1 MVIKSMLRPPSAL
14 IPLVLSCLLA
24 LPVTATQ
31 LRDASPEEAA
41 ALLARKK
48 TPTPEE
54 IAAEEAAAQQAAEEE
69 TKRIAD
75 EARAAASAD
84 LEKQQAEAET
94 LRRAEAEAA
103 AKRAAEANASVV
115 EATGLDARVRRL
127 SDALARAIKSLPGD
141 HRDQTFA
148 VMPFAD
154 ADEESKSRQ
163 LGLVVSDLVITNLA
177 RDHRVPLV
185 ERAALGSIMQEQ
197 ALQASGAVDPAK
209 AAEVG
214 ALAGASAIVIG
225 DVVDT
230 GEGFLVS
237 AKLITMEGASIVA
250 AEQATLPKEELIA
263 FSADSVVLRSRAGG
277 FFRSAVA
284 PGWGQIYNRE
294 PIKAGIVAAGVGV
307 LALSALTAM
316 VVGGVQHGA
325 YLNFNPD
332 QLESKGVALTQE
344 NISAEVTGLRNSAN
358 AWYTTGL
365 VFVGLT
371 AVAWTG
377 GALDAWISG
386 TDVESLD
393 DALAT
398 N

>member
-1 MVIKSMLRPPSAL
+1 MRRLETR
-14 IPLVLSCLLA
+14 LVPITLSFLLA
-24 LPVTATQ
+24 LPVSATQ
-31 LRDASPEEAA
+31 LDTVEPAEAA

-48 TPTPEE
+48 RPTAEE
-54 IAAEEAAAQQAAEEE
+54 IAAEEAAAAQAAEEE
-69 TKRIAD
+69 TQRLAD
-75 EARAAASAD
+75 EARAAAAAD
-84 LEKQQAEAET
+84 LEKQQAEADT
-94 LRRAEAEAA
+94 QRKAEAEAA

-127 SDALARAIKSLPGD
+127 SDALARAIKRIPGD

-148 VMPFAD
+148 VMPFVE
-154 ADEESKSRQ
+154 ADEESQSRR
-163 LGLVVSDLVITNLA
+163 LGLVVSDLVITNLS

-185 ERAALGSIMQEQ
+185 ERAALGKIMQEQ
-197 ALQASGAVDPAK
+197 SLQASGAVDPAK
-209 AAEVG
+209 VAEVG
-214 ALAGASAIVIG
+214 ALAGASAMIIG

-230 GEGFLVS
+230 GESFLVT
-237 AKLITMEGASIVA
+237 AKLISMENATVLA

-284 PGWGQIYNRE
+284 PGWGQVYNRE
-294 PIKAGIVAAGVGV
+294 PIKAGIVAAAVGV
-307 LALSALTAM
+307 LGLSALTAL

-325 YLNFNPD
+325 YTNFTPA
-332 QLESKGVALTQE
+332 QLESKDVALTQE

-358 AWYTTGL
+358 AWYTTGI
-365 VFVGLT
+365 VFLGLT